1 MHRVSAADLG
11 FSLLLLLEFSSRT
24 RSYSET
30 LDKNKHAAS
39 SASAFKTV
47 SEATRTDGADTRGNH
62 ARSWLQAR
70 ANNNCMKVVG
80 FIGGVRT
87 PEIC

>member
-11 FSLLLLLEFSSRT
+11 FSLLLLLKFSSRT

-47 SEATRTDGADTRGNH
+47 SEATRTDGADTRGTMLVRGSKL
-62 ARSWLQAR
+62 ARTTT
-70 ANNNCMKVVG
+70 V
-80 FIGGVRT
+80 
-87 PEIC
+87 